1 MSSAMP
7 TPSQRPRSHLSRRLA
22 HGLIPWVSVAALVA
36 VWFVATNA
44 SATPGFFPSPQQV
57 IGAAGDLNAEGL
69 LWPSIAASLARVG
82 AGLGLGILVAV
93 PTGILAGSSRLGY
106 ILLDHPAHM
115 LRAIPF
121 NALSPL
127 LIIAV
132 GIGEGMK
139 VSLIAIGVFGPLYV
153 NLRDGVRNID
163 PKLLEFARA
172 YHLNRRTVFT
182 QILLRGTLPSL
193 MTGLRF
199 GLTVAWIALVTCE
212 TVNSQNGLGYILA
225 RSQQFSRTDQM
236 VLCIVA
242 YAVLGLASE
251 GLVGLLERAVLPW
264 KK

>member
-1 MSSAMP
+1 MPHSSHP
-7 TPSQRPRSHLSRRLA
+7 PRRIVR
-22 HGLIPWVSVAALVA
+22 GLLPWASVALLLA
-36 VWFVATNA
+36 VWFIATNA
-44 SATPGFFPSPQQV
+44 RTTPGFFPSPQQV
-57 IGAAGDLNAEGL
+57 GASALDLNSEGL
-69 LWPSIAASLARVG
+69 LWPSLGASLARVG
-82 AGLGLGILVAV
+82 TGLALGIVVAV

-106 ILLDHPAHM
+106 IFLDKPAHM

-139 VSLIAIGVFGPLYV
+139 ITLIAVGVFGPLYV
-153 NLRDGVRNID
+153 NLRDGVRNVD

-172 YHLNRRTVFT
+172 YHLNRRTIFA
-182 QILLRGTLPSL
+182 QILLRGTLPSF

-212 TVNSQNGLGYILA
+212 TVNSQNGIGYILA

-251 GLVGLLERAVLPW
+251 GLVGLLERATLPW
-264 KK
+264 KRSN

>member
-1 MSSAMP
+1 MP
-7 TPSQRPRSHLSRRLA
+7 HSLHPPHRIVR
-22 HGLIPWVSVAALVA
+22 GLLPWVSVALLFA
-36 VWFVATNA
+36 VWFVATNVRTA
-44 SATPGFFPSPQQV
+44 PGFFPSPQQV
-57 IGAAGDLNAEGL
+57 VAAGFDLNSEGL
-69 LWPSIAASLARVG
+69 LWPSLAASLARVG
-82 AGLGLGILVAV
+82 TGLALGIVVAV

-106 ILLDHPAHM
+106 IFLDKPAHM

-139 VSLIAIGVFGPLYV
+139 ITLIAVGVFGPLYV

-172 YHLNRRTVFT
+172 YHLNRRTIFA
-182 QILLRGTLPSL
+182 QILLRGTLPSF

-212 TVNSQNGLGYILA
+212 TVNSQNGIGYILA

-251 GLVGLLERAVLPW
+251 GLVGLLERATLPW
-264 KK
+264 KRSN